1 MLTKMSMSVSMSPEG
16 LLRAGASSRVEKLLG
31 SLPHNNLSSPAT
43 PSEAGDLNELREED
57 VWEAWV
63 EGSNPWQ
70 ESPVKEETLG
80 GAGRGFES
88 PARSGGIRLQL
99 QQQQQQVQ
107 PQMQM
112 QPQTQLPP
120 PQQRWLGFETG
131 GLSVAF
137 EDSAVRSRFSPLTR
151 TSKSF
156 KMASPSASRNVS
168 VRIADNNGSRH
179 MLMHQS
185 APVNVP
191 DWSKILGIDH
201 RKDDPIGFP
210 AAGDEEEDEGDDKLP
225 PHEYLA
231 REQARSQM
239 NSTSVFHGVGRTLK
253 GRDMSRVRNAVWRQT
268 GFLG

>member
-1 MLTKMSMSVSMSPEG
+1 MSMSVSMSPEG

-31 SLPHNNLSSPAT
+31 NFPHSNVSSSAA
-43 PSEAGDLNELREED
+43 SEAGDLNELREED

-63 EGSNPWQ
+63 EGSNLAH
-70 ESPVKEETLG
+70 ETLG
-80 GAGRGFES
+80 KEEISRHKTDGGVAG
-88 PARSGGIRLQL
+88 GGGGGGGGGRLL
-99 QQQQQQVQ
+99 QQQQQQ
-107 PQMQM
+107 
-112 QPQTQLPP
+112 TQPP

-131 GLSVAF
+131 GLSAAF
-137 EDSAVRSRFSPLTR
+137 EDSTVRSRFSPLTR

-156 KMASPSASRNVS
+156 KLASPSPSRSMS
-168 VRIADNNGSRH
+168 VRIAENGNRH

-191 DWSKILGIDH
+191 DWSKILGIAH
-201 RKDDPIGFP
+201 RKDNPIGFP
-210 AAGDEEEDEGDDKLP
+210 APGDEDEDEGEDKLP

-231 REQARSQM
+231 REQARIQM
-239 NSTSVFHGVGRTLK
+239 TTTSVFHGVGRTLK

>member
-1 MLTKMSMSVSMSPEG
+1 MSMSVSMSPEG

-31 SLPHNNLSSPAT
+31 SLPHNNVSNSAA
-43 PSEAGDLNELREED
+43 SEAGDLNELREED
-57 VWEAWV
+57 VWETWV
-63 EGSNPWQ
+63 EGSNPAH
-70 ESPVKEETLG
+70 ESSIKEEISRHKTDGVVAG
-80 GAGRGFES
+80 GAG
-88 PARSGGIRLQL
+88 GGRL
-99 QQQQQQVQ
+99 QQQ
-107 PQMQM
+107 PL
-112 QPQTQLPP
+112 PPPPPP
-120 PQQRWLGFETG
+120 PQQRWLGFENG

-137 EDSAVRSRFSPLTR
+137 EDSTVRSRFSPLTR

-156 KMASPSASRNVS
+156 KLASPSASRSMS
-168 VRIADNNGSRH
+168 VRIADNGNRH
-179 MLMHQS
+179 MPLPQS

-201 RKDDPIGFP
+201 RKDNPIGFP
-210 AAGDEEEDEGDDKLP
+210 GAGDEDEDEGDDKLP

-239 NSTSVFHGVGRTLK
+239 TTTSVFHGVGRTLK

>member
-1 MLTKMSMSVSMSPEG
+1 MLTKMSMSVSMTPEG

-31 SLPHNNLSSPAT
+31 SLPHSNISSPA

-57 VWEAWV
+57 VWEALV
-63 EGSNPWQ
+63 EGSNPAH
-70 ESPVKEETLG
+70 ESPVKEEISRHKTDG
-80 GAGRGFES
+80 GGGGGRLQLQ
-88 PARSGGIRLQL
+88 LQL
-99 QQQQQQVQ
+99 QQQQQQPQ
-107 PQMQM
+107 PQ
-112 QPQTQLPP
+112 PQ

-156 KMASPSASRNVS
+156 KLASPSASRNMS
-168 VRIADNNGSRH
+168 VRIADNGSRH
-179 MLMHQS
+179 MLMQQS

-201 RKDDPIGFP
+201 RKDNPNGFL
-210 AAGDEEEDEGDDKLP
+210 AAGDEDEDEGDDKLP

-239 NSTSVFHGVGRTLK
+239 TTTSVFHGVGRTLK

>member
-1 MLTKMSMSVSMSPEG
+1 MSPEG

-31 SLPHNNLSSPAT
+31 SLPHNNISNPA

-63 EGSNPWQ
+63 EGSNPVH
-70 ESPVKEETLG
+70 ESTVKEEISRHKTDG
-80 GAGRGFES
+80 GVG
-88 PARSGGIRLQL
+88 SGGGGGKLQL
-99 QQQQQQVQ
+99 QQQQPQ
-107 PQMQM
+107 PQP
-112 QPQTQLPP
+112 QPPP

-156 KMASPSASRNVS
+156 KMASPSASRSMS
-168 VRIADNNGSRH
+168 VRIADNGSRH

-201 RKDDPIGFP
+201 RKDNPNGFP
-210 AAGDEEEDEGDDKLP
+210 AAGDEDEDEGDDKLP

-239 NSTSVFHGVGRTLK
+239 TTTSVFHGVGRTLK